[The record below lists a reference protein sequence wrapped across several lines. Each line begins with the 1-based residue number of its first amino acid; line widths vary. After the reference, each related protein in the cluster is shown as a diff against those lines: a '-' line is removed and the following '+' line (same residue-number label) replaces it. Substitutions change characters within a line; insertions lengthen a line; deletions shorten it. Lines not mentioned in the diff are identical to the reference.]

1 MFLESLFF
9 LERGFKLLAEELRIV
24 NQVGA
29 KRQQMELL
37 PVRVVDKNLDP
48 DVELRLVEE
57 RQFIQTLQKWLQI
70 VAMTIDYVNRLSLLY
85 LE

>member
-1 MFLESLFF
+1 
-9 LERGFKLLAEELRIV
+9 
-24 NQVGA
+24 
-29 KRQQMELL
+29 MELL